1 LKKRNYAAFLNDA
14 AAYSKAQKEREK
26 QYDSL
31 MFKMRKELASKA

>member
-1 LKKRNYAAFLNDA
+1 MRFLNDA

-31 MFKMRKELASKA
+31 MFKMRKELASKS